1 MTKDELK
8 NLRYGDLV
16 RSKASGASY
25 IVTANYGGR
34 VTAVRTADL
43 TNPDEWELVQKA
55 PIYPGESQ
63 IDIARRAFGDE

>member
-1 MTKDELK
+1 MTKDEFK
-8 NLRYGDLV
+8 NLRYGDIV
-16 RSKASGASY
+16 RSQAGGESY

-43 TNPDEWELVQKA
+43 TNPIEWELVQKA

-63 IDIARRAFGDE
+63 IDIARRAFRDE